1 VSPPAAPPVQAA
13 PSADAGPSAE
23 DRISE
28 LLNRYKEALEAK
40 DLNALK
46 RSWPSLGGSAENA
59 IRQEF
64 QHASQISVRID
75 DAHISVS
82 GNSGKATFLRHYSVV
97 TVEGQRLQSTARAT
111 MDVRR
116 AGAVWVIDSLKFT
129 QQ

>member
-1 VSPPAAPPVQAA
+1 
-13 PSADAGPSAE
+13 
-23 DRISE
+23 
-28 LLNRYKEALEAK
+28 
-40 DLNALK
+40 
-46 RSWPSLGGSAENA
+46 
-59 IRQEF
+59 
-64 QHASQISVRID
+64 
-75 DAHISVS
+75 VS